1 MNYKSVLSGV
11 AIIMATTPAVAQSN
25 TEVYGVMDV
34 GIVSATNV
42 GTKNGTSTAVLSSP
56 MDTSRL
62 GFRTRENLSGGSW
75 SGANLEMQVQLTD
88 GSQGLSS
95 GTGTANT
102 VFSRAAYVMLGNKD
116 LGEVRLG
123 RMLGDTYLAYNAT
136 DVRGG
141 KNFGSSLMF
150 WNDGSSFNG
159 SGVNTLTGGSFI
171 SNAIR
176 YSLPTWNGI
185 TATASYAPGGAVD
198 DTTASSKNTYR
209 INYKTGGV
217 NAVVAYQNGYNSAGA
232 MTAQSRV
239 VGGTYAFAKYKLG
252 AGYTRINNPSSSSA
266 NTDFTVYS
274 TSAGYQLSQRVFVS
288 GGYYM
293 IKDNVTSTN
302 GAKSY
307 SLVADYELSKR
318 TGLYAGWAQ
327 TNNRGTSGFSPYG
340 AGSANRYSLAGT
352 AAFPQIVSY
361 GGQTQGAMVVGMT
374 HSF

>member
-1 MNYKSVLSGV
+1 MNYKSVLFGA
-11 AIIMATTPAVAQSN
+11 AIIATTSAYAQSN
-25 TEVYGVMDV
+25 VEVYGVMDM

-42 GTKNGTSTAVLSSP
+42 GTKNGTSIAVLSSP

-62 GFRTRENLSGGSW
+62 GFRSKEDLGGGSY
-75 SGANLEMQVQLTD
+75 SGANLEMQVQLSD

-95 GTGTANT
+95 GTGTANS
-102 VFSRAAYVMLGNKD
+102 VFSRGANVVLGNKD
-116 LGEVRLG
+116 LGELKIG
-123 RMLGDTYLAYNAT
+123 RQLGDAYLAYNAT

-150 WNDGSSFNG
+150 WNDGSSFNA

-171 SNAIR
+171 SSAVR
-176 YSLPTWNGI
+176 YSSPEWNGI

-209 INYKTGGV
+209 LDYKVKGLHTV
-217 NAVVAYQNGYNSAGA
+217 AAYQNGYNSSGA
-232 MTAQSRV
+232 MTAQSKV
-239 VGGTYAFAKYKLG
+239 IGGTYAFDKFKLG
-252 AGYTRINNPSSSSA
+252 AGYTRIDNPSSSA
-266 NTDFTVYS
+266 VNTDFTVYS
-274 TSAGYQLSQRVFVS
+274 TSAGYQMSQKVFVS

-307 SLVADYELSKR
+307 SLVADYAMSKR

-340 AGSANRYSLAGT
+340 GGSANRYSLAGS

-374 HSF
+374 HRF

>member
-1 MNYKSVLSGV
+1 MKKLVTAMLFLASALVQAKTDSV
-11 AIIMATTPAVAQSN
+11 
-25 TEVYGVMDV
+25 VYGLLDV

-42 GTKNGTSTAVLSSP
+42 GTKNGASTAVLSSP

-62 GFRTRENLSGGSW
+62 GFRTREDLGGASW

-88 GSQGLSS
+88 GSQGLAS

-102 VFSRAAYVMLGNKD
+102 TFSRAAYVMLGNKD
-116 LGEVRLG
+116 LGEVRIG

-176 YSLPTWNGI
+176 YSSPTWKGI

-198 DTTASSKNTYR
+198 DTTASSKNTYN
-209 INYKTGGV
+209 INYKIGGLD
-217 NAVVAYQNGYNSAGA
+217 AVVSYQNGYSSAGA

-239 VGGTYAFAKYKLG
+239 VGGTYAFNKFKLG
-252 AGYTRINNPSSSSA
+252 AGYTRINNPSSTA
-266 NTDFTVYS
+266 VNTDFTVYS

-307 SLVADYELSKR
+307 SMVADYTLSKR
-318 TGLYAGWAQ
+318 TGVYAGWAQ

-340 AGSANRYSLAGT
+340 GGSANRYSLAGS

-374 HSF
+374 HRF